1 MEELKLGFNSNDIPR
16 TLSNNTSP
24 NDTCTLIY
32 FRQGGEY
39 YLLWVEHQNVEYRE
53 SENLPRY
60 AISCAINEG
69 NDETPEIYNDSSKD
83 DIFKSDTVEALIA
96 YLHS

>member
-1 MEELKLGFNSNDIPR
+1 MEELRLGFNSNDIPT

-24 NDTCTLIY
+24 NDTCASFY

-53 SENLPRY
+53 SESLPRY
-60 AISCAINEG
+60 AVSCAFNEG
-69 NDETPEIYNDSSKD
+69 NDEAPEIYSDSSKD
-83 DIFKSDTVEALIA
+83 DIFKSDNVEDLIA
-96 YLHS
+96 YLSP